1 MSDRAEDELQAY
13 AAVDDALRSL
23 ALAPAPPGLTAAVM
37 AQIQALPDSPSPQPV
52 LIAER
57 PRFRLTWLD
66 AALSLFAAGMIAL
79 VWLLSATLPPIL
91 FAQLRNQGLYALQSA
106 RLDPWLPV
114 VLLGGTLLG
123 GTGIGLIIS
132 LLVVRRRA

>member
-1 MSDRAEDELQAY
+1 MADRAEDELQAY
-13 AAVDDALRSL
+13 AAVDDALRSM
-23 ALAPAPPGLTAAVM
+23 ALEPAPPGLSAAVM
-37 AQIQALPDSPSPQPV
+37 AQIQALSDSSSPQPV

-66 AALSLFAAGMIAL
+66 AALSVFAAGMIAL

-123 GTGIGLIIS
+123 GAGVG
-132 LLVVRRRA
+132 LVVSMLVIRRKA